1 VSTASVSAWGIHDKT
16 GLPGSLAQA
25 FVIGQKDG
33 EIGPDGQS
41 RSQVNRVERTQTGRS
56 EFTGPVKQRLVETNK
71 VECPEKPSSNAN

>member
-1 VSTASVSAWGIHDKT
+1 MSTACVSGWGIHDKA
-16 GLPGSLAQA
+16 GRPGSLAQA

-56 EFTGPVKQRLVETNK
+56 EFTGPVKQGLVETNK
-71 VECPEKPSSNAN
+71 VECTEKPSSNAN